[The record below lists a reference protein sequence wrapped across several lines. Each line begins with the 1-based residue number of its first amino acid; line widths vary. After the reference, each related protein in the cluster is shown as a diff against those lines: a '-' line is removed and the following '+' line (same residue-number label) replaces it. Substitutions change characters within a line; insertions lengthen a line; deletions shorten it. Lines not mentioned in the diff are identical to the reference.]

1 MKLVVTRLYM
11 YEHVKHGVVR
21 PGNAKK
27 TLENVNAWNRR
38 LHASLA
44 PGEVHHDL
52 AVWLTRSDIGGP
64 SGYAPV
70 AGVCDPKRSCAL
82 NRDEGL
88 TSAFIIAHETA
99 HM

>member
-1 MKLVVTRLYM
+1 MKIVVTRLFM
-11 YEHVKHGVVR
+11 YEHRKHGVVR
-21 PGNAKK
+21 AGNARRS
-27 TLENVNAWNRR
+27 LENVNAWNKR
-38 LHASLA
+38 LHGSLA
-44 PGEVHHDL
+44 PGELHHDL